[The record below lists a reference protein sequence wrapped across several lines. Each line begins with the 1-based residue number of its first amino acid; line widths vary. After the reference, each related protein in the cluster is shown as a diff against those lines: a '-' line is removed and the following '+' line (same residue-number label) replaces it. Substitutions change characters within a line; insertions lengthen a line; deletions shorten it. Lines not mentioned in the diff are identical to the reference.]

1 MISWSKTTSNYQL
14 RFCWFKV
21 VLYISHSKRKKMH
34 IFDWFW
40 LNSKCSVTFDIW
52 YFQLVIPVF
61 NGINRW
67 KIFLIA
73 TLLRSKKIIQYT
85 WHNFWTMGP
94 NLTLIM
100 YSHLVFELR
109 SIWDQQYLQTLT
121 ICGRTFC
128 NFPSDNY
135 TIRKKKEWWGFQKWL
150 IWDWKRV

>member
-1 MISWSKTTSNYQL
+1 
-14 RFCWFKV
+14 
-21 VLYISHSKRKKMH
+21 MH

-67 KIFLIA
+67 KIYLIA

-100 YSHLVFELR
+100 YSQLVFELR

-135 TIRKKKEWWGFQKWL
+135 TIRKKKNDGAFKSGWYETGKESRIKYFTKNSNFLPWL
-150 IWDWKRV
+150 G